1 MQGMRSADEEVAG
14 RRASPG
20 FHEALHAAAEVLRHS
35 PQQCKGN
42 QLLRFMR
49 KSSAMQ
55 AGPEE
60 AELLNLEVAY
70 LLIEMVSLRFRL
82 LSAQLLG
89 VLGWGLKS
97 C

>member
-1 MQGMRSADEEVAG
+1 MRSADEELATQ

-20 FHEALHAAAEVLRHS
+20 FHEALHAAAEILRHS
-35 PQQCKGN
+35 PQQCKGD

-55 AGPEE
+55 AGPED

-70 LLIEMVSLRFRL
+70 VLIEMVSLCLRL
-82 LSAQLLG
+82 CLLD
-89 VLGWGLKS
+89 

>member
-1 MQGMRSADEEVAG
+1 MRSADEELAPQRG
-14 RRASPG
+14 PSPG
-20 FHEALHAAAEVLRHS
+20 FHQALHAAAEILRHS
-35 PQQCKGN
+35 PQQCKGD

-70 LLIEMVSLRFRL
+70 LLIEMVSLHL
-82 LSAQLLG
+82 GILSA
-89 VLGWGLKS
+89 
-97 C
+97 